1 MKLYFLKQKALDL
14 LEKEIKQNIEQYKN
28 SDVWV
33 EQYFNSKGI
42 PNYYFDSEI
51 EVSDYK
57 LV

>member
-42 PNYYFDSEI
+42 PNYYFDSERFQI
-51 EVSDYK
+51 IN
-57 LV
+57 